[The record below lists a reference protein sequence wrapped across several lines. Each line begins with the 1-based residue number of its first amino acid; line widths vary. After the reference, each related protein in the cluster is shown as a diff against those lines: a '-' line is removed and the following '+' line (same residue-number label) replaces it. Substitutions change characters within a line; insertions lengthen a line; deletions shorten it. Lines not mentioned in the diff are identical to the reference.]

1 MSKPSLLRRK
11 GVQFALALS
20 GTAGALILSTRSTRA
35 SQRLKDGPPPD
46 NSQFLAAAT
55 RDGNG
60 VIKTDVLV
68 VGSGGAALTAALRAR
83 SLGLAA
89 LVVEKS
95 DKLGGT
101 SCYSGSGCW
110 VPNSHVHADARG
122 SVDKARAY
130 LESITVDVGPASSP
144 QRKAAFLDQGP
155 KMVRWLEDQGYT
167 WTPTPAYPDYFPYNA
182 GAQVGGRTIEA
193 GLFDINLIGSWRDR
207 LNINPVR
214 APLPLYTYE
223 LSKIVRAKCSL
234 DGMWTAAKIFVVR
247 PYWNRLLGSE
257 PATLG
262 VSMISQLLYL
272 NVRAGTPILTRS
284 PMRELV
290 VDKDGR
296 VTGAVIECE
305 GKDVTVEAS
314 HGVILAAGGF
324 ARNEEMRKK
333 YQQPGVTTDWTST
346 CPTDT
351 GEPIAAAMKIGAA
364 TALMDSAWW
373 GAALYD
379 PVTKKG
385 IWSLYDRGLP
395 HSIIVDKEGK
405 RFANESQNYNSMG
418 TAILKRHETTDT
430 IPAYLILDSTHRK
443 RYLFAGRY
451 MPGAEIP
458 EEAIKSGFITKG
470 DTLEE
475 LATRIGISAAG
486 LTETVERFNGFVD
499 AGVDKD
505 FSRGSSV
512 YDYFLGDPSYSPNRN
527 LGKIEKGPFYAAK
540 IWPGDLGT
548 KGGVLTDDRARAL
561 RETSTGRY
569 ETIPGLYAVGNS
581 SASVMG
587 RSYAGA
593 GATLGP
599 GLTFAYIAAT
609 DCAQK

>member
-1 MSKPSLLRRK
+1 
-11 GVQFALALS
+11 
-20 GTAGALILSTRSTRA
+20 
-35 SQRLKDGPPPD
+35 
-46 NSQFLAAAT
+46 
-55 RDGNG
+55 
-60 VIKTDVLV
+60 
-68 VGSGGAALTAALRAR
+68 
-83 SLGLAA
+83 
-89 LVVEKS
+89 
-95 DKLGGT
+95 
-101 SCYSGSGCW
+101 
-110 VPNSHVHADARG
+110 
-122 SVDKARAY
+122 
-130 LESITVDVGPASSP
+130 
-144 QRKAAFLDQGP
+144 
-155 KMVRWLEDQGYT
+155 
-167 WTPTPAYPDYFPYNA
+167 
-182 GAQVGGRTIEA
+182 
-193 GLFDINLIGSWRDR
+193 
-207 LNINPVR
+207 
-214 APLPLYTYE
+214 
-223 LSKIVRAKCSL
+223 
-234 DGMWTAAKIFVVR
+234 MWTAAKIFVVR

-257 PATLG
+257 PATPG
-262 VSMISQLLYL
+262 VSMTSQLLYP

-284 PMRELV
+284 PMKELV
-290 VDKDGR
+290 VENGR

-305 GKDVTVEAS
+305 GRNVTVEAS

-333 YQQPGVTTDWTST
+333 YQQPGITADWTST

-373 GAALYD
+373 GAALFD

-385 IWSLYDRGLP
+385 IPRAAALHHP
-395 HSIIVDKEGK
+395 
-405 RFANESQNYNSMG
+405 
-418 TAILKRHETTDT
+418 ILKRHETTDT

-470 DTLEE
+470 DTLGE
-475 LATRIGISAAG
+475 LATRIGISTDRLAEA
-486 LTETVERFNGFVD
+486 VERFNGFVD

-505 FSRGSSV
+505 LSRGSSV

-548 KGGVLTDDRARAL
+548 KGGVLIDDRARAL
-561 RETSTGRY
+561 RETSAGRY

-581 SASVMG
+581 SGSVMG

-609 DCAQK
+609 DCAQKRYQLYISWHLSLTE